1 MLPKFLHDRAAI
13 CTQISSTDD
22 RATRVDR
29 QRVRKPSAS
38 RTTRGGSEP
47 WNPKDPTCGTE
58 TVYSPTDYRVK
69 IFGGCE
75 KKATGSKIQGSQ
87 VCR

>member
-1 MLPKFLHDRAAI
+1 MLPEFLHDRAAI

-22 RATRVDR
+22 RTTRVD
-29 QRVRKPSAS
+29 QKKIRKTYAS

-47 WNPKDPTCGTE
+47 WNPKDPVSGTE
-58 TVYSPTDYRVK
+58 TVDSPTDYRVK

-75 KKATGSKIQGSQ
+75 KEAAGSKIQGTQ
-87 VCR
+87 GRR